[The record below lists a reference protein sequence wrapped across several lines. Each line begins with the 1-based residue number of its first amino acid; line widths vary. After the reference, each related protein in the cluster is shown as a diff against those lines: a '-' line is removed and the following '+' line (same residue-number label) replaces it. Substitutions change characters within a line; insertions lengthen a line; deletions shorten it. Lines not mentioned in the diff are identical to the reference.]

1 MANMPFHFGGSYGR
15 RCYHSCGLVMH
26 PENGPEIVVAGG
38 YNGRSLYSVDIYTVD
53 TDSWRKGNVMSV
65 EY

>member
-1 MANMPFHFGGSYGR
+1 
-15 RCYHSCGLVMH
+15 MH

-38 YNGRSLYSVDIYTVD
+38 YNGRSLYSVDIYTLD
-53 TDSWRKGNVMSV
+53 TDSWRKGNVMSG